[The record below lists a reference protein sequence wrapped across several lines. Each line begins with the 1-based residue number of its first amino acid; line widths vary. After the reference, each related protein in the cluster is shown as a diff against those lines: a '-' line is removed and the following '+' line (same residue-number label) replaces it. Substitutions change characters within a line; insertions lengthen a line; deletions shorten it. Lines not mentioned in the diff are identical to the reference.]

1 MLQNKSYDFSQPTR
15 QSGVAILLILL
26 KSLRNLARTFW
37 PLLLVMVFN
46 RRNKNDQWE
55 QYTLI
60 AVVII
65 SVISVFSS
73 IVSFF
78 RYYFRLSPGELIIE
92 EGLINRKK
100 TIIPFDRIQTI
111 NIEQGII
118 HKMFQVVQLKIDTAG
133 SKGEE
138 VSIQA
143 LDGAM
148 AQALKDQ
155 IFAVGASHADLPQD
169 TKLAEDR
176 PVARELVHLTVG
188 DMLKVGVSQN
198 HLQTAGVVLA
208 FLIGFFDDID
218 ELFNLNILDTIET
231 WVGDGTL
238 SIWLTFTMII
248 PVFILISFVVSLI
261 RTVFKYYEQRVWLS
275 VEGLKLEAGLLTRLT
290 TYIKPTKVQW
300 LYWSQNP
307 IYRAFNLHELKIKQ
321 AAGTLQDL
329 KRTIEIPGCYHHQ
342 VETIKKEIFAEHW
355 FEPIRTLVIHPSMG
369 QRYFLIYGT
378 ITAAL
383 TFLLVVSQSWLAGLF
398 LGLAAW
404 ALSFFY
410 WRAYQRSWRCHIND
424 EALLCAYGVWD
435 HRHLILP
442 FYKVQGIR
450 LKQSPYQRSH
460 DLATIQMDTASG
472 QVTIPYLQLKDARD
486 LTNLLL
492 FKVES
497 TNRSWM

>member
-1 MLQNKSYDFSQPTR
+1 MLQNKSFDFSQPTR
-15 QSGVAILLILL
+15 QSGVAILLILV
-26 KSLRNLARTFW
+26 KFLRNLMRTFW
-37 PLLLVMVFN
+37 PLLLVLVLN
-46 RRNKNDQWE
+46 RRNQNDQWE

-65 SVISVFSS
+65 SVISVVSS

-118 HKMFQVVQLKIDTAG
+118 HQIFQVVQLKIDTAG

-143 LDGAM
+143 LDRDL
-148 AQALKDQ
+148 AQALKDH
-155 IFAVGASHADLPQD
+155 ILAVNRADLPHV
-169 TKLAEDR
+169 TE
-176 PVARELVHLTVG
+176 PSENSPITRELVHLTVS

-218 ELFNLNILDTIET
+218 ELFNLNLLDTIET
-231 WVGDGTL
+231 WAGDGPL
-238 SIWLTFTMII
+238 SIWLTMI
-248 PVFILISFVVSLI
+248 PVFIFISFFVSLI

-275 VEGLKLEAGLLTRLT
+275 AEGLKLEAGLLTRLT

-307 IYRAFNLHELKIKQ
+307 IYRAFKLHELKIKQ

-342 VETIKKEIFAEHW
+342 VETIKKAIFAAHW
-355 FEPIRTLVIHPSMG
+355 FEPMRPLAIHPSLA
-369 QRYFLIYGT
+369 QRYFLIYGS

-383 TFLLVVSQSWLAGLF
+383 TFLLVVSQSWLVGLF
-398 LGLAAW
+398 LGLTAW
-404 ALSFFY
+404 VLSFYY
-410 WRAYQRSWRCHIND
+410 WRAYQQSWRCHIND

-435 HRHLILP
+435 NRHLILP

-450 LKQSPYQRSH
+450 IRQSPYQRRH

-472 QVTIPYLQLKDARD
+472 QVTIPYVQLKEARE

-492 FKVES
+492 YKVES
-497 TNRSWM
+497 TPRPWM